1 MLKRW
6 HNKKPLS
13 LGAKILVGNIVM
25 MCVVLVLL
33 LGYMLVAYLDA
44 HRKEMAEHSQTL
56 VLVSAAAIS
65 GAVINQDRMILE
77 AFASIMLENKDI
89 LFVRILDAQGE
100 TLVTQDK
107 KGLLQQVFV
116 EDGNSVGTHNG
127 GVYDVGSDIIV
138 GDELFGRLEFG
149 VDATELLDEAVI
161 LVYEMIIGGFL
172 GILLISILNRW
183 YLNHLMRQLVSL
195 KDALFG
201 LVQGDVDFN
210 VSLPV
215 EGKDEVSL
223 VALYFNQFVGKLK
236 AMVVQIL
243 HVSQGLSDSS
253 VKAQEITAS
262 TSTAIAGQA
271 QAIAGFTQNIDQLA
285 NTSEHVSNEVGNV
298 AQQAKQIQQ
307 QADAG
312 RQVVESAVSSMD
324 QLKNNVAETKIIVS
338 ELAENNANISKVLD
352 MIVSIAEQTNL
363 LALNAAIEAARAG
376 EHGRGFAVV
385 ADEVRNLSRRTTDA
399 TGEIRGLIETIQ
411 SGSDKAVTSME
422 HNESKASQSQQQIRQ
437 AGDTFTDIANSIV
450 DIHASSASSAEL
462 ADQQRQMA
470 RDIQETIAEIEK
482 SVQEVATMA
491 HQNMSDNSDLSQYSV
506 QLEALVG
513 GFSDKQELQRTEPDA
528 NVDLF

>member
-1 MLKRW
+1 MLKHW
-6 HNKKPLS
+6 HTKTVLS
-13 LGAKILVGNIVM
+13 LGVKILIGNIIM
-25 MCVVLVLL
+25 MCIVLVLL

-44 HRKEMAEHSQTL
+44 HSKEMAERSQTL

-65 GAVINQDRMILE
+65 SAVIKQDRMTLD
-77 AFASIMLENKDI
+77 AFASIMLEGEDI
-89 LFVRILDAQGE
+89 LFVRVLDAQGE
-100 TLVTQDK
+100 TLVSLDK
-107 KGLLQQVFV
+107 KGLLQQPFV
-116 EDGNSVGTHNG
+116 DDGNSLGTHND
-127 GVYDVGSDIIV
+127 GVYDVGTDIIV
-138 GDELFGRLEFG
+138 GDESYGRLEFG
-149 VDATELLDEAVI
+149 VDAGELLDEAVT
-161 LVYEMIIGGFL
+161 LVYEMIIGGFV
-172 GILLISILNRW
+172 GILLIGFLNRW
-183 YLNHLMRQLVSL
+183 YLKHLMRQLVSL

-201 LVQGDVDFN
+201 LVQGEVDFN
-210 VSLPV
+210 VNLPV
-215 EGKDEVSL
+215 EGKDEVSQ
-223 VALYFNQFVGKLK
+223 VALYFNQFVSKLH

-243 HVSQGLSDSS
+243 SVSQGLSESS
-253 VKAQEITAS
+253 VKAQDITAS

-271 QAIAGFTQNIDQLA
+271 HAIAGFTQNIDQLA
-285 NTSEHVSNEVGNV
+285 KTSEHVSNEVGNV

-422 HNESKASQSQQQIRQ
+422 HNENKASRSQQQIRQ

-450 DIHASSASSAEL
+450 DIHGSSASSAEL
-462 ADQQRQMA
+462 ANQQRQMA
-470 RDIQETIAEIEK
+470 QDIRETIVEIEK

-491 HQNMSDNSDLSQYSV
+491 QQNMSDNSDLSQYSV

-513 GFSDKQELQRTEPDA
+513 GFSGQQKTSKTAEETVVEL
-528 NVDLF
+528 F